1 MPKIQKLYAREI
13 LDSRADPTLEVVSI
27 LDSGDYGIAS
37 VPSGTS
43 TSSSEAFELRDND
56 PRRYLG
62 RGVLAAISRVNQE
75 IASAVLD
82 KPFTSILDLD
92 KWLIDLDGTPEKKK
106 LGANAILGVSMATTK
121 ALAASLRQPLY
132 KYIADVI
139 GNKEPLFIPSPVFN
153 MINGGKHGAG
163 NLDFQEFHIISS
175 RLHPF
180 AESLETGVVI
190 YQTIK
195 RLLARRGAIHS
206 VGYEGGFAP
215 NLFTNLDALEI
226 LQEAIIETNHKPGID
241 IELGLD
247 IAANSFFKDNRY
259 IIKDRSS
266 PMEANEFIDYLRDLN
281 NQYHLRLLEDA
292 ISEADWK
299 SWINLTAELGN
310 ITTIVGDDL
319 LATNS
324 KLVKKAVADK
334 ACNGILV
341 KLNEVGTVSETLEV
355 IHQANAAGW
364 KVVASHRSG
373 ETNDTF
379 IADFAVGIGAD
390 YAKFGAPA
398 RGERVAKY
406 NRLLAIETELT
417 HPPVP

>member
-1 MPKIQKLYAREI
+1 MPKIQKLYARKI
-13 LDSRADPTLEVVSI
+13 LGSRADPTLEVVSI

-206 VGYEGGFAP
+206 VGYEGGVAP
-215 NLFTNLDALEI
+215 NLFTNLAALEI

-247 IAANSFFKDNRY
+247 MAANSFYKDGRY
-259 IIKDRSS
+259 TIKDRSS
-266 PMEANEFIDYLRDLN
+266 PMDSAEFIDYLRDLN
-281 NQYHLRLLEDA
+281 AQYHLKLIEDPICEEDLKGWSQITSGIGNVTA
-292 ISEADWK
+292 IVA
-299 SWINLTAELGN
+299 
-310 ITTIVGDDL
+310 DDL
-319 LATNS
+319 VATN
-324 KLVKKAVADK
+324 KNLLAKAIAEK
-334 ACNGILV
+334 AGSGVIIKPNQI
-341 KLNEVGTVSETLEV
+341 GTISETLEV
-355 IHQANAAGW
+355 V
-364 KVVASHRSG
+364 K
-373 ETNDTF
+373 
-379 IADFAVGIGAD
+379 
-390 YAKFGAPA
+390 
-398 RGERVAKY
+398 
-406 NRLLAIETELT
+406 
-417 HPPVP
+417 

>member
-226 LQEAIIETNHKPGID
+226 LQESIVETNHKPGID
-241 IELGLD
+241 VELGLD
-247 IAANSFFKDNRY
+247 MAANSFYKDGRY
-259 IIKDRSS
+259 TIKDRSS
-266 PMEANEFIDYLRDLN
+266 PMDSAEFIDYLRDLN
-281 NQYHLRLLEDA
+281 GQYHLRLLEDA
-292 ISEADWK
+292 LSEDDWK
-299 SWINLTAELGN
+299 GWVALSAELATV
-310 ITTIVGDDL
+310 TTIVGDDL
-319 LATNS
+319 LATNLT
-324 KLVKKAVADK
+324 KVKKAIADR
-334 ACNGILV
+334 ACSGAIV
-341 KLNEVGTVSETLEV
+341 KPNQICTVTETIEFAKIV
-355 IHQANAAGW
+355 RGANW
-364 KVVASHRSG
+364 KIVVSHRSG

-379 IADFAVGIGAD
+379 IADFAVGIGA
-390 YAKFGAPA
+390 G
-398 RGERVAKY
+398 
-406 NRLLAIETELT
+406 
-417 HPPVP
+417 